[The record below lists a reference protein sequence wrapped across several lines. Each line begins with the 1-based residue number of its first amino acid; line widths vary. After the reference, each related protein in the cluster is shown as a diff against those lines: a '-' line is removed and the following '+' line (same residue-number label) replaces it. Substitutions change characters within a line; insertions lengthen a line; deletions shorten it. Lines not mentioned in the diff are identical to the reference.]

1 MEPILLWCK
10 NTTSNLFRAVR
21 SSLLGNF
28 VMLLWERSSF
38 MRLLHLLRK
47 SRCSV
52 MSSLPARTSIL
63 SLSGA
68 MILRFS
74 KDSVFSLEFLA
85 LFLLSYFYFERINIT
100 YWSHINSNLYRY
112 ELFGIN
118 FEYKVFSIA
127 NFLKAPKRGF
137 IDANFFTGS
146 FLKKILIKSMAKI
159 KVLKWGI
166 VRFIERRVVQS
177 ADCELDNPVSVCS
190 ISR

>member
-28 VMLLWERSSF
+28 VMLLWERSNF

-68 MILRFS
+68 MILRLS
-74 KDSVFSLEFLA
+74 RDSVFSLEFLA

-112 ELFGIN
+112 ELFRIDL
-118 FEYKVFSIA
+118 EYDVFSIA
-127 NFLKAPKRGF
+127 NFLKAPKRVF
-137 IDANFFTGS
+137 IDANFFAAS

-159 KVLKWGI
+159 KVLKWAI

-190 ISR
+190 TSR